1 MTTATIAH
9 DPVLALGEV
18 FPALRAIRDAE
29 LRSRVTAVWEEAM
42 RIGNAGRGWT
52 FEQLRGLPFTLLAG
66 AIEMGF
72 VEHLNS
78 CAAQCRAI
86 ASVLADTFGG
96 RVPVDLDVLLAGAL
110 LADVGKLLEFEV
122 HPARG
127 LIQGESGRLL
137 RHPFTGVALCFKHGL
152 PDAVMHIV
160 AAHSHEGDR
169 VQRSVECIIFHHA
182 DFVDFDIARLL
193 GRRAE
198 GP

>member
-1 MTTATIAH
+1 MTGATVVH
-9 DPVLALGEV
+9 NPVRAFTDV
-18 FPALRAIRDAE
+18 FPALRDIRDAD
-29 LRSRVTAVWEEAM
+29 LRARVAAVWEEAM

-52 FEQLRGLPFTLLAG
+52 IEELRALPFTLLAG
-66 AIEMGF
+66 AIEMRF

-78 CAAQCRAI
+78 CAAQCKAI
-86 ASVLADTFGG
+86 AGVLRDTFGD

-110 LADVGKLLEFEV
+110 LADVGKLLEFEMDPV
-122 HPARG
+122 RG
-127 LIQGESGRLL
+127 LIQGAAGRLL

-169 VQRSVECIIFHHA
+169 VHRSIECIIFHHA

-193 GRRAE
+193 GRHAE
-198 GP
+198 GA